1 MRQRKEDIPELIYLF
16 IREFCLQ
23 QNRDL
28 VQIAPEV
35 MTVLLNYPWPGNIRE
50 LRNVVERMV
59 ILAED
64 NMILLDHL
72 PPSIKKRKTIREEAA
87 DQDATLTDITDRTER
102 EIIIQALEES
112 GGDKSKAARRLGI
125 PRSTLYYKM
134 KKLDIKIN

>member
-1 MRQRKEDIPELIYLF
+1 MIYLF

-23 QNRDL
+23 QNPDL